1 LNDPGAHAVGYFG
14 ANAARWRLLRRH
26 GKLAEVRRE
35 IDTFGYFDL
44 MAGSKPCCL
53 NSGF

>member
-1 LNDPGAHAVGYFG
+1 MLN
-14 ANAARWRLLRRH
+14 
-26 GKLAEVRRE
+26 LAEVRRE

>member
-1 LNDPGAHAVGYFG
+1 MNRAACQAAPRVREAQNLRISLLNS
-14 ANAARWRLLRRH
+14 L
-26 GKLAEVRRE
+26 LAEVRRE

-53 NSGF
+53 NIGF

>member
-1 LNDPGAHAVGYFG
+1 MRFG
-14 ANAARWRLLRRH
+14 RSRSKLP
-26 GKLAEVRRE
+26 LAEVRRE

-53 NSGF
+53 NIGF